1 MITRQFSLEQMPDY
15 RFEDYYDINKLVF
28 FDIETTGFAA
38 DSTYLYLIGCAYYKE
53 DSFHLIQWFSED
65 INEEAK
71 LITSFFEFLKNYEVL
86 LHYNGTG
93 FDLPYIRR
101 KCDILELDY
110 SFDNYI
116 SIDIYKRIGPYKKIF
131 RLNSFKQKSIEAF
144 LNIHRTDTFSGGDL
158 IQVYQSYLGKKHFED
173 LRSKRNP
180 ETIFETPSEAELLLR
195 NLLLHN
201 EDDLRGLILIS
212 RILSYTDLFEKPIR
226 ILQAGVDG
234 NRFAIQ
240 FNLSTSLPIRIS
252 FGNDLAH
259 ITANGDLATL
269 TIQVY
274 EGELKHFYDNYKD
287 YYYLPAEDS
296 VIHKSLAH
304 FVDKDYRSK
313 AKPSNCYT
321 RKQGIFAPQYEL
333 LFTPCFKLE
342 CQSKLSFLEIHT
354 DFLLQEEKL
363 EQYVKHIMN
372 YVVSKAT

>member
-1 MITRQFSLEQMPDY
+1 MITRQFSLEQTPDY
-15 RFEDYYDINKLVF
+15 HFEDDYDINRLVF

-53 DSFHLIQWFSED
+53 EAFHLIQWFSED
-65 INEEAK
+65 ISEEAK
-71 LITSFFEFLKNYEVL
+71 LITSFFEFLKNYDVL

-93 FDLPYIRR
+93 FDLPYLRR
-101 KCDILELDY
+101 KCDILGLDY
-110 SFDNYI
+110 SVDNYI
-116 SIDIYKRIGPYKKIF
+116 SIDIYKKIVPYKKIF
-131 RLNSFKQKSIEAF
+131 RLNNYKQKSIETF

-158 IQVYQSYLGKKHFED
+158 IQIYQSYLGKKHFED
-173 LRSKRNP
+173 LRSRRNP
-180 ETIFETPSEAELLLR
+180 EAIYETPSEAELLL
-195 NLLLHN
+195 NHLLLHN

-212 RILSYTDLFEKPIR
+212 PILSYPDLFEKPIR

-234 NRFAIQ
+234 NRFVIQ
-240 FNLSTSLPIRIS
+240 FNLSASLPIRIS

-259 ITANGDLATL
+259 ITAIGDHATL

-274 EGELKHFYDNYKD
+274 KGELKHFYDNYRD

-342 CQSKLSFLEIHT
+342 YQSKLSFLEIHT

-372 YVVSKAT
+372 YVITKAT

>member
-1 MITRQFSLEQMPDY
+1 MGQMPEY
-15 RFEDYYDINKLVF
+15 PFEQHYDINKLVF

-65 INEEAK
+65 IREEAQ
-71 LITSFFEFLKNYEVL
+71 LITSFFEFLNDYDVL

-93 FDLPYIRR
+93 FDIPYLQR
-101 KCDILELDY
+101 KCGLLGLEF
-110 SFDNYI
+110 SFDKLI
-116 SIDIYKRIGPYKKIF
+116 SIDIYKKITPYKKIF
-131 RLNSFKQKSIEAF
+131 RLNNFKQKTIEVF
-144 LNIHRTDTFSGGDL
+144 LNINRTDPFSGGDL
-158 IQVYQSYLGKKHFED
+158 IQIYQSYLGKKNFET

-180 ETIFETPSEAELLLR
+180 GTVFETPSEAEILLKQ
-195 NLLLHN
+195 LLLHN

-212 RILSYTDLFEKPIR
+212 PILSYNDFFEAPIR
-226 ILQAGVDG
+226 ILSAGVDG
-234 NRFAIQ
+234 DRFTIHFESSAC
-240 FNLSTSLPIRIS
+240 LPVRIS

-259 ITANGDLATL
+259 ILAFGNHVTL
-269 TIQVY
+269 TVQIY

-296 VIHKSLAH
+296 VVHKSIAH
-304 FVDKDYRSK
+304 FVDKDHRSK

-321 RKQGIFAPQYEL
+321 KKQGIFAPQYEL
-333 LFTPCFKLE
+333 LFTPYFKLDY
-342 CQSKLSFLEIHT
+342 QSKISFLEIHT

-372 YVVSKAT
+372 YVVAKAT